1 MNKLTWFGVGLI
13 IISTVMI
20 VGTYIDNTII
30 QINEMFK
37 ALHY

>member
-1 MNKLTWFGVGLI
+1 MDKLIWFGVGLI
-13 IISTVMI
+13 ITSTVMI
-20 VGTYIDNTII
+20 VGTYVDDTII